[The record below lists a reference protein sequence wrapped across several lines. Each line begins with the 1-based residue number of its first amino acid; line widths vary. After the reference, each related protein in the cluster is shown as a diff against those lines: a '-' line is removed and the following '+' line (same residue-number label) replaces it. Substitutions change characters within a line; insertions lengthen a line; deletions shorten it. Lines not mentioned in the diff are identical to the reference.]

1 MSRFETSKFLKSP
14 TSMNQEV
21 LKVACDKLGW
31 NYKIERDE
39 LIVLSIGKDENLH
52 GEFALKVKGD
62 VVTYN
67 SFYLKNGKELIE
79 ELKREFYPLNIEYS
93 KQTII
98 REFEKNGFTFKRDW
112 DFSASDEIA
121 DHFYMVGETKMEGEE
136 QKRYEIEFS
145 ILNDG
150 TVVSDSNYLPDD
162 VNDLAHLSMD
172 EVEILLGNKRIMTKK
187 EIPVEYRGKIT
198 SRTEHIQKLKSK
210 RQ

>member
-14 TSMNQEV
+14 SAMNQEV
-21 LKVACDKLGW
+21 LKIACDKLNW
-31 NYKIERDE
+31 KYRIENDE
-39 LIVLSIGKDENLH
+39 LIILSVGQNEKLH
-52 GEFALKVKGD
+52 GEYALKVKGD
-62 VVTYN
+62 TVTYN
-67 SFYLKNGKELIE
+67 SYYLKNGKELIE
-79 ELKREFYPLNIEYS
+79 ELKKEFYPLNIQYS

-98 REFEKNGFTFKRDW
+98 QEFEKNGFTFKRDW
-112 DFSASDEIA
+112 DFAVTGEVA
-121 DHFYMVGETKMEGEE
+121 EHFYMVGETKMESEE
-136 QKRYEIEFS
+136 QKRFEIEFS

-187 EIPVEYRGKIT
+187 EIPLEYRGRIS

-210 RQ
+210 R